1 VSIMKVKKCREEDR
15 KSEMSG
21 IQEVGMG
28 EIRSLSDADVRNKHS
43 IDTKHQK
50 ETNGKNHR

>member
-1 VSIMKVKKCREEDR
+1 MKVKKCREEDR